1 MTKAELI
8 KVLVKSQKTRK
19 QITGGLISFKINSPS
34 FTTIDKKIDGYCALG
49 ALACEKGLFE
59 KGLDGSFCNIIQPAY
74 DNIINAYGLQNRL
87 GYLEYPECPV
97 CHTQLSRQISSIITH
112 LNDSHNL
119 TFEQI
124 AKHLK
129 KVKMRKLND

>member
-19 QITGGLISFKINSPS
+19 QITGGLIS

-97 CHTQLSRQISSIITH
+97 CHIQLSRHISSIITH
-112 LNDSHNL
+112 LNDSHNR

-124 AKHLK
+124 AKHLQ
-129 KVKMRKLND
+129 KVKMRRLEKRND

>member
-19 QITGGLISFKINSPS
+19 QITGNLISF
-34 FTTIDKKIDGYCALG
+34 TTDDRKIDGYCALG
-49 ALACEKGLFE
+49 ALACEKGLFKE
-59 KGLDGSFCNIIQPAY
+59 ENGRRFRDIIQPAY
-74 DNIINAYGLQNRL
+74 DNIINAYGLQNRF

-124 AKHLK
+124 AKHLQ